1 MARANAAFE
10 GANTVN
16 GSAWNRRSTLV
27 LAWKRGQTLQ
37 INKEFQTQVQCTSVR
52 LGVNAVKARARDK
65 RVRFGDELI
74 VPITDLVLFKK
85 VKQN

>member
-1 MARANAAFE
+1 MQ
-10 GANTVN
+10 
-16 GSAWNRRSTLV
+16 L
-27 LAWKRGQTLQ
+27 
-37 INKEFQTQVQCTSVR
+37 NKELQTQVLCTSAR
-52 LGVNAVKARARDK
+52 LVVNAVNVRARDK